1 MKSKNGKQ
9 NSMIKAE
16 VIGLLVGII
25 LASLGTMLISY
36 LVLNETVSLSSVGI
50 LCEIVLFL
58 SSFLGSLSASKLMG
72 VNNIKSGLIY
82 AGLFVLILLILNVT
96 LFSTPSSQLLISVLV
111 VLLGSMVVCVN
122 NIIPKKN
129 RVYKKF
135 RNG

>member
-16 VIGLLVGII
+16 VIGLLAGII

-36 LVLNETVSLSSVGI
+36 LVLNETVSLSLVGI
-50 LCEIVLFL
+50 LCGIVLFL

-72 VNNIKSGLIY
+72 VNNIKSSLIY
-82 AGLFVLILLILNVT
+82 AGLFVLILLILNVA

-129 RVYKKF
+129 RGYKKF